1 MTNEIPKG
9 FVTVGE
15 LRDEWKQIPYNCPE
29 ILVKRER
36 LAFINQLVMR
46 KSIYDKRVKLRNK
59 CIEKYEKDDGF
70 FFVDLKRDLNK
81 IDNGEMDNEWL

>member
-1 MTNEIPKG
+1 MVIMMTNEIPKG

-46 KSIYDKRVKLRNK
+46 KSIYDKRINLILSECMLKNGT
-59 CIEKYEKDDGF
+59 YELYCKI
-70 FFVDLKRDLNK
+70 RE
-81 IDNGEMDNEWL
+81 IDNGEMD